1 MTSFVTSLQLN
12 GNGLS
17 GAAAEIGPSLTT
29 LLSIGRGCS
38 ELATAPRAFLAP
50 QGAALLRL
58 NLAFNDLDGSI
69 ADLLPWGSETLAN
82 VQFISLAGNFLDG
95 FLPEHAFTVP
105 NASSSNQE
113 DNPRGHHGLTHLEEL
128 HLNDNRL
135 CGELPVAMVL
145 AARQLGGPSS
155 SPSTRHG
162 GSRPTVSLPKLRV
175 LNVSSNLLRGPLQRL
190 LLGSGDIN
198 RGKGVCDSTD
208 ATQSPLESL
217 SIANNGFDDNAWQC
231 LVAASR
237 KFSPGHIDLFPALR
251 SVDLRGND
259 FVAMPL
265 ADVRL
270 RLKRS
275 LSPGATVL
283 LSSQSYYS

>member
-1 MTSFVTSLQLN
+1 MTSLQLN

-17 GAAAEIGPSLTT
+17 GNAAEIGPSLTT
-29 LLSIGRGCS
+29 LLSMGRNYS
-38 ELATAPRAFLAP
+38 ELAGYPAPSAFA
-50 QGAALLRL
+50 QGALLRL
-58 NLAFNDLDGSI
+58 NLAFNNLDGSI
-69 ADLLPWGSETLAN
+69 ADLLPWSSETLAN

-95 FLPEHAFTVP
+95 FLPEHAFSVP
-105 NASSSNQE
+105 ESSSNQA
-113 DNPRGHHGLTHLEEL
+113 PRGHGLIHLEEL

-135 CGELPVAMVL
+135 CGELPAAMVL
-145 AARQLGGPSS
+145 ASRQFPPS
-155 SPSTRHG
+155 SPSAQG
-162 GSRPTVSLPKLRV
+162 CRPVSLPKLRV
-175 LNVSSNLLRGPLQRL
+175 LNVSSNLLRGSLQCL
-190 LLGSGDIN
+190 LLGGGDIN
-198 RGKGVCDSTD
+198 RGKGVSDSTD

-231 LVAASR
+231 LFAASR

-265 ADVRL
+265 ADVRMRL
-270 RLKRS
+270 RRS